1 MDMTAGIPNYH
12 TDSDVTE
19 DPDQTP
25 AQKLDHGDLAR
36 RYLPKI
42 TPILQPQTNQPNQN
56 EIAGIRLSIRTM
68 C

>member
-1 MDMTAGIPNYH
+1 MDMTAGIPIYH
-12 TDSDVTE
+12 TESDVTE

-36 RYLPKI
+36 RYLPRI
-42 TPILQPQTNQPNQN
+42 TPTIPPQTNQPNQN
-56 EIAGIRLSIRTM
+56 EIAGIRLSIVRM